1 MTGVQTCALPICL
14 RDDRVEGFRDKPFL
28 VPCGRDED
36 VLHATAKGFR
46 FVKAL
51 QGCRSYNCRLLPTGL
66 WVKSLQRCSLITEDK
81 ERYKVTRVA
90 TMKSASDL
98 KGYRP
103 MTFYLWL

>member
-1 MTGVQTCALPICL
+1 MLQPKAFASLKRYKVAEVTIVACCPQGYDQWG
-14 RDDRVEGFRDKPFL
+14 DRGS
-28 VPCGRDED
+28 C
-36 VLHATAKGFR
+36 H
-46 FVKAL
+46 
-51 QGCRSYNCRLLPTGL
+51 S
-66 WVKSLQRCSLITEDK
+66 VKSLQRCSLITEDK